1 MKTTRRS
8 MIQATL
14 ATAATFVARPVLPAE
29 PPPSAAPLR
38 MQRLS
43 WAGVR
48 IETGE
53 ASIFIDPW
61 TNKAAF
67 DGDWPRPIVPITAS
81 TKRRA
86 VLITHLHNDHFD
98 AAAIKELFADGGQL
112 FCLDSVAATV
122 ASKGITTRAAAVY
135 QPQTF
140 ADAVMIAIPAA
151 DGFGD
156 VQQVSWIVKAGGRT
170 IIHCGDTIWHSG
182 FDVTGRVYG
191 PFDVAFMPI
200 NGAMI
205 HGRPIDVDVPFTLT
219 PLQAANAAALLRAK
233 RIVPIH
239 YGVSSAEYREQE
251 AAVETVT
258 KLATAKGI
266 AVSAVAE
273 GEWV

>member
-14 ATAATFVARPVLPAE
+14 ATAATFIAKPPLFAE
-29 PPPSAAPLR
+29 AAPAAAMLR
-38 MQRLS
+38 IQRLS

-98 AAAIKELFADGGQL
+98 AAAVKELFAEGGQL

-122 ASKGITTRAAAVY
+122 ASKGITTRPAPVY

-140 ADAVMIAIPAA
+140 ADAVMIPVPAA

-156 VQQVSWIVKAGGRT
+156 IQISWIVKAGGRT

-182 FDVTGRVYG
+182 FDVTGRTYG
-191 PFDVAFMPI
+191 PFDVAFLPI
-200 NGAMI
+200 NGVMI

-219 PLQAANAAALLRAK
+219 PLQAANAAALLHAK

-239 YGVSSAEYREQE
+239 YGVSSADYREQE
-251 AAVETVT
+251 AAMATVT
-258 KLATAKGI
+258 KLAAAKGI